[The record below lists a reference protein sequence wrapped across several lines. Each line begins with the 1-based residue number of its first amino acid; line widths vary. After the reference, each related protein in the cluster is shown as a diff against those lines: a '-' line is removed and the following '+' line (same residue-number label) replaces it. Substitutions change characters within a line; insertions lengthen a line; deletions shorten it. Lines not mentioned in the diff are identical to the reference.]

1 MSGGRA
7 GTPSGPGAFVRAAGV
22 KEQGIATQGFP
33 RNLGRSVDLLCIPG
47 RGYRVTNPRPTV
59 DSLGD
64 VGSESRVLQRYHQAK
79 ATQRGGKGPRKSH
92 RLVVPLKQGNLNRGD
107 PGDGKGGAA
116 SENRGGETR
125 PGLRPRVSSH
135 RNLPG

>member
-7 GTPSGPGAFVRAAGV
+7 GAPYGPGACVRAAGV
-22 KEQGIATQGFP
+22 KEQGLDTGGFP
-33 RNLGRSVDLLCIPG
+33 RNLGRSVDLLCFPG
-47 RGYRVTNPRPTV
+47 WGYRVTNPRPNV

-79 ATQRGGKGPRKSH
+79 ATKRGGKGPRRSH
-92 RLVVPLKQGNLNRGD
+92 SLVVPLKQGNLNRGD

-116 SENRGGETR
+116 SG
-125 PGLRPRVSSH
+125 
-135 RNLPG
+135 